1 MLKITA
7 TNAYNNS
14 LQVTQNSLFRATAEG
29 LNPPPGTIYTAELAS
44 KNGSLYNAS
53 KVNNRNIILHIW
65 PTGRSAEAARLE
77 LYKVFNVS
85 KFVRLRIQTGA
96 RDCTA
101 EGYVEDMPGDFD
113 QPAQELQVSIICPD
127 PFLTATA
134 ATEKT
139 ISTSGTAETVTN
151 GGDFET
157 GAIFEITATGAV
169 EGLTISNATTGQSFG
184 IAVTLAAG
192 DKITLN
198 TKQGE
203 KGLYLTRSGQAPV
216 NALNLMTDGSSWPIL
231 QPGSNSVA
239 FTATSGGANA
249 TMKVTFSALY
259 GGI

>member
-14 LQVTQNSLFRATAEG
+14 LQVTQNSLFRVTAEG
-29 LNPPPGTIYTAELAS
+29 LNPPPGTVYTADLAS
-44 KNGSLYNAS
+44 KNGSLYNTS
-53 KVNNRNIILHIW
+53 KVNNRNIVLNIW
-65 PTGRSAEAARLE
+65 PAGRNPEAARLE
-77 LYKVFNVS
+77 LYKVFKVS
-85 KFVRLRIQTGA
+85 KFVRLHIETSA

-101 EGYVEDMPGDFD
+101 EGYIEDMPGDFD
-113 QPAQELQVSIICPD
+113 RPDQQVQVSIVCPD

-139 ISTSGTAETVTN
+139 ITVAGTAETVTN
-151 GGDFET
+151 AGDFET
-157 GAIFEITATGAV
+157 GAVFEITATGAV
-169 EGLTISNATTGQSFG
+169 EGLTIENETTGETFG
-184 IAVTLAAG
+184 IDVTLAAG

-203 KGLYLTRSGQAPV
+203 KGLFLTRSGSAPV

-239 FTATSGGANA
+239 FDANAGGGNA
-249 TMKVTFSALY
+249 TMKVTFSALF